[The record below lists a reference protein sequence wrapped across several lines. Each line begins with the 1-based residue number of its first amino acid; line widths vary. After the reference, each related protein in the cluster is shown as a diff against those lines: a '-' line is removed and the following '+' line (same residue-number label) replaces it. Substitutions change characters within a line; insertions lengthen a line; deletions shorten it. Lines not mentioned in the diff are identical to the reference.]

1 MRELWLIYA
10 IVSLADLTLTC
21 LYLSPELEANPIA
34 SWIWSTFGYAGII
47 SFKIF
52 VVLCIIYPACRII
65 ESKNPFAA
73 KAIICLGIFFTS
85 LACILFG
92 VFLYE

>member
-34 SWIWSTFGYAGII
+34 SWIWSKFGYLGIT
-47 SFKIF
+47 SFKILI
-52 VVLCIIYPACRII
+52 VLCVHERCN
-65 ESKNPFAA
+65 ENWSK
-73 KAIICLGIFFTS
+73 IFKKSKRKTTKTKKKNR
-85 LACILFG
+85 
-92 VFLYE
+92 ED

>member
-34 SWIWSTFGYAGII
+34 SWIWSTFGYFGLIT
-47 SFKIF
+47 FKI
-52 VVLCIIYPACRII
+52 LAITCIAYPCWRIVAI
-65 ESKNPFAA
+65 RSVKAA
-73 KAIICLGIFFTS
+73 KFILYFGIVITS
-85 LACILFG
+85 LTCLLFG
-92 VFLYE
+92 ATII